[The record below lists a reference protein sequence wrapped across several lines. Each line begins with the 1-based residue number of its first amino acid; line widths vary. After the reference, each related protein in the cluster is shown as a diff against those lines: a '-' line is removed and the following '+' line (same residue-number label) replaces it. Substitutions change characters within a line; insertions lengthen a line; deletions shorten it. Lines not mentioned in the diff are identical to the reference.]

1 MVCWQIHASNTES
14 YVNGKNLLDR
24 EVFRTA
30 LKILDAELHPDH
42 VLPDASPEYRKGLAA
57 ALFYKVTLLL
67 YLGFE
72 AFLNSDLI
80 IQTKFE
86 LN

>member
-1 MVCWQIHASNTES
+1 MVCWQVHASNTES
-14 YVNGKNLLDR
+14 YVNGKNLFDH

-67 YLGFE
+67 YLALE
-72 AFLNSDLI
+72 AFHNSDVI
-80 IQTKFE
+80 I
-86 LN
+86 

>member
-1 MVCWQIHASNTES
+1 
-14 YVNGKNLLDR
+14 VNGKNLFDR

-67 YLGFE
+67 CLALE
-72 AFLNSDLI
+72 AFHNSDVI
-80 IQTKFE
+80 I
-86 LN
+86 

>member
-1 MVCWQIHASNTES
+1 VT
-14 YVNGKNLLDR
+14 GKNLFDC

-57 ALFYKVTLLL
+57 ALFYKVTVLL
-67 YLGFE
+67 YL
-72 AFLNSDLI
+72 ALQSYCNSGVI
-80 IQTKFE
+80 I
-86 LN
+86 